1 MKVGI
6 ILGSIL
12 GIILILV
19 SAIGMLLYKRHEI
32 SCKWPLWTALA
43 GVCSLI
49 TANINALCMIL

>member
-6 ILGSIL
+6 LLGTILGF
-12 GIILILV
+12 ILIIV
-19 SAIGMLLYKRHEI
+19 SAIGLMLYKKHGVA
-32 SCKWPLWTALA
+32 CKWSLWVGLA